1 MKRGLLSVEIL
12 YNQDVFS
19 LLRDTRFRSQWDD
32 LYHRCLWATGFQSI
46 DFAQTW
52 YDIYRGDYCPL
63 LVLSPGIGSNLT
75 GLLPLGIDRSGEIV
89 ACGAWQAEYQS
100 WLFHG
105 SEGPEFILQAI
116 RLVREKF
123 PNKSL
128 TFNFLPPLTPANW
141 VRCIEN
147 NFPSRVRTFSRP
159 IMGLE
164 NEQGFI
170 KSLMKK
176 SNRSRINRL
185 KKSGEIRFER
195 ITDPDNFSSVLE
207 DVIGFYDLRQGAMS
221 DVLPFKNDQHKRAFH
236 MALLEKQNLLHVTV
250 LYSGDQVIS
259 AHLGICSK
267 DMVHLGIIAHSPFEA
282 RHSPGK
288 LHILFLSKM
297 LKEEGYKGFDLTPS
311 GDYKDR
317 FATTH
322 DRVYS
327 LTVFG
332 SEQKRRLATIT
343 EKSRSAVSRGL
354 RAFEIDPEA
363 VKSFIVNLRQDRPW
377 RIPLRLAYLLIHKV
391 WHSEKYVIYRIDL
404 SLVQNMCRTGP
415 AMRDSVA
422 DLLKYVPGRVWQ
434 TRKDF
439 LLRSMK
445 RLERGE
451 DVYTFAKDDSLLFC
465 CWMTEGMN
473 KEVFDELHHSVYLPK
488 DTPVV
493 YDFVSLAKTWDGSI
507 CLRILQQIVQEAA
520 MSFKVKEVYIVIPE
534 HNRAVNDAIENLDQP
549 YHALELTDAL
559 IFRRRK

>member
-1 MKRGLLSVEIL
+1 VEIL
-12 YNQDVFS
+12 EDQDVFS
-19 LLRDTRFRSQWDD
+19 LLRDREFRNQWDD
-32 LYHRCLWATGFQSI
+32 LYDRCLWATGFQSI

-75 GLLPLGIDRSGEIV
+75 GLLPLAIDRSGEIV
-89 ACGAWQAEYQS
+89 ACGSWQAEYQG

-105 SEGPEFILQAI
+105 IEGPEFILQAI
-116 RLVREKF
+116 KLVRENF
-123 PNKSL
+123 PNKFL
-128 TFNFLPPLTPANW
+128 TFNLLPPLTPINC

-185 KKSGEIRFER
+185 KKKFGEIRFER
-195 ITDPDNFSSVLE
+195 ITDLANFSSLLE

-221 DVLPFKNDQHKRAFH
+221 DVLPFKNDRHKRAFH

-250 LYSGDQVIS
+250 LFSGDQVIS
-259 AHLGICSK
+259 VHLGICSK

-317 FATTH
+317 FATTYE
-322 DRVYS
+322 RVYS

-332 SEQKRRLATIT
+332 SERNRRLATIS

-354 RAFEIDPEA
+354 RAAEIDPGA
-363 VKSFIVNLRQDRPW
+363 VKSFLVNLRQDKPW
-377 RIPLRLAYLLIHKV
+377 RIPLRLACLLIHKV

-404 SLVQNMCRTGP
+404 NLVQNMFRIGP

-451 DVYTFAKDDSLLFC
+451 HVYTFAKDDSLLFC
-465 CWMTEGMN
+465 CWMTEGIT
-473 KEVFDELHHSVYLPK
+473 KGFLGEFDHTAYLLESK
-488 DTPVV
+488 AVV
-493 YDFVSLAKTWDGSI
+493 YDFVSFAETRDVNL

-520 MSFKVKEVYIVIPE
+520 MSFKVKEVYIVIPA
-534 HNRAVNDAIENLDQP
+534 HNRVVNDAIKNLDQP
-549 YHALELTDAL
+549 YHALELNDAL
-559 IFRRRK
+559 IFGRRK